1 MGMSV
6 QAMSKHLAESEARLQ
21 GIARDHTLT
30 VRRVMREYGEVT
42 LNTNTGDHA
51 RFAKE
56 REVDR
61 VVSQY
66 LKVHRAL
73 RKLRKKIGRG

>member
-1 MGMSV
+1 
-6 QAMSKHLAESEARLQ
+6 MSKHLAESQARLEST
-21 GIARDHTLT
+21 ARNHAFS
-30 VRRVMREYGEVT
+30 VRRVLREYGELARQT
-42 LNTNTGDHA
+42 EADDYA

-66 LKVHRAL
+66 VSVHRAL
-73 RKLRKKIGRG
+73 RKLRKKTGFRR